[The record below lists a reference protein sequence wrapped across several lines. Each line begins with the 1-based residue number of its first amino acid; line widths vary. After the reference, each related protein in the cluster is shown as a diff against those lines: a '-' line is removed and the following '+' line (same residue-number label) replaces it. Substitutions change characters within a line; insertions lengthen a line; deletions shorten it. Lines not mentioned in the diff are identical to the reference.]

1 MGKTTTLTRWLI
13 LIYSKILPIKTLSQS
28 QIFDVIKVSII
39 SIKYP
44 YQLVFY
50 TSYLSIKVRLAIM
63 SDDPKD
69 NSNQNTDQTS
79 KKEVSMTDMTP
90 NDGVLKGKKTDIQN
104 PELWEFP
111 MNYPLSIIGHEGE
124 HESLLN
130 EIKLI
135 LGSQFPDFD
144 LASIEVKP
152 SRTGRFHSA
161 RVNLYLTEADQV
173 NKLYASL
180 DNAKTVRMVL

>member
-1 MGKTTTLTRWLI
+1 
-13 LIYSKILPIKTLSQS
+13 
-28 QIFDVIKVSII
+28 
-39 SIKYP
+39 
-44 YQLVFY
+44 
-50 TSYLSIKVRLAIM
+50 M
-63 SDDPKD
+63 SNDSKD
-69 NSNQNTDQTS
+69 NTNNNASNPTSNQPSVKVTDL
-79 KKEVSMTDMTP
+79 TP
-90 NDGVLKGKKTDIQN
+90 NKGTVTGKKTDIQT
-104 PELWEFP
+104 PELWDFP

-130 EIKLI
+130 EVKLI

-161 RVNLYLTEADQV
+161 RVNLYLTNAEQV

>member
-1 MGKTTTLTRWLI
+1 
-13 LIYSKILPIKTLSQS
+13 
-28 QIFDVIKVSII
+28 
-39 SIKYP
+39 
-44 YQLVFY
+44 
-50 TSYLSIKVRLAIM
+50 M
-63 SDDPKD
+63 SDDSKD
-69 NSNQNTDQTS
+69 NNDNIDSNANNANNPNSNQPSVTVTDLTP
-79 KKEVSMTDMTP
+79 KKAALT
-90 NDGVLKGKKTDIQN
+90 GKKTDIQN

-124 HESLLN
+124 HDSLLN
-130 EIKLI
+130 EVKLI

-161 RVNLYLTEADQV
+161 RVNLYLTAAEQV
-173 NKLYASL
+173 NTLYAAL

>member
-1 MGKTTTLTRWLI
+1 
-13 LIYSKILPIKTLSQS
+13 
-28 QIFDVIKVSII
+28 
-39 SIKYP
+39 
-44 YQLVFY
+44 
-50 TSYLSIKVRLAIM
+50 M

-69 NSNQNTDQTS
+69 SSNQNTNNQEASQAS

-90 NDGVLKGKKTDIQN
+90 NEGVLKGKKTDIQT
-104 PELWEFP
+104 PELWDFP

-130 EIKLI
+130 EVKLI

-152 SRTGRFHSA
+152 SRTGRFYSA
-161 RVNLYLTEADQV
+161 RVNLYLTAAEQV
-173 NKLYASL
+173 NKLYAAL
-180 DNAKTVRMVL
+180 DNAKTVRMVV